1 MKISMTQTQTDYRMG
16 MGRIESLL
24 AQAEQLADGD
34 VASAVEPLVQDLLDY
49 HRAAIARMIELSRQ
63 PGEQG
68 LLRRWANDEF
78 VASVL
83 LLYDLH
89 PDDLSTRVERALEQV
104 RPYLKSHGG
113 DVELLGIE
121 EGVVRV
127 QMNGSCH
134 GCPSS
139 GLTLKTKIEDAI
151 CAAAPDAVAIEAE
164 QLAEG
169 VPTANGL
176 VPLTALTGVNGNG
189 SH

>member
-49 HRAAIARMIELSRQ
+49 HRAAIARMIELS
-63 PGEQG
+63 
-68 LLRRWANDEF
+68 RRWANDEF